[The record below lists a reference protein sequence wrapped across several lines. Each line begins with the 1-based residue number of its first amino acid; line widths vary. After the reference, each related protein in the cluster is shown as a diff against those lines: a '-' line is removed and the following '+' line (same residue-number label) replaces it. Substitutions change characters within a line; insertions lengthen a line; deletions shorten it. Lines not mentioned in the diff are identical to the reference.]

1 MNDPTQ
7 AWWGRALIALG
18 ALLFTVRW
26 LIKFGE
32 QNAYLTIQTQAQEII
47 RLRDSVEKL
56 TSKIEAL
63 CDEMSSVREENARLR
78 MERLATE
85 AAA

>member
-56 TSKIEAL
+56 TSRIEEL
-63 CDEMSSVREENARLR
+63 CNEMSSVREENAQLR
-78 MERLATE
+78 RVHLLT
-85 AAA
+85 

>member
-18 ALLFTVRW
+18 GLLFTVRW

-78 MERLATE
+78 MEHLSA
-85 AAA
+85 

>member
-47 RLRDSVEKL
+47 RLRDSIDKLVGEIEKL
-56 TSKIEAL
+56 RDELRIE
-63 CDEMSSVREENARLR
+63 REENAQLR
-78 MERLATE
+78 RGHLLT
-85 AAA
+85 